1 MYKFPPDKGACNES
15 DRSRWRI
22 YRPSI
27 HAMVARALAGPPC
40 SVPPLAAAP
49 AAVVSLALA
58 GRPAASP
65 SVPIGMDGRIIYTC
79 IRSYYEA
86 RMHCAHNA
94 IQPPLRHHRPAG
106 PAGRRC
112 PSEIERDRI
121 GYTHHA
127 RTIDFLSSC
136 RATLLTCRS
145 MQSIRH
151 RGTR

>member
-1 MYKFPPDKGACNES
+1 MN
-15 DRSRWRI
+15 RI

-27 HAMVARALAGPPC
+27 HGHGGACTSCPALQCATT
-40 SVPPLAAAP
+40 AAP
-49 AAVVSLALA
+49 PKQPLFRSLS
-58 GRPAASP
+58 PA
-65 SVPIGMDGRIIYTC
+65 VPIGMDGRIIYTC

-86 RMHCAHNA
+86 TMHRAHNA
-94 IQPPLRHHRPAG
+94 IQPPLRHHQPAG
-106 PAGRRC
+106 PAGSRC

-136 RATLLTCRS
+136 RATLLACRS
-145 MQSIRH
+145 MQSIRR